1 MISLRSRSGA
11 RIEPDRLR
19 FAGGGQILIFG
30 LTVLLILLLVF
41 PGQILHRRLE
51 HTETSDS
58 LTVAYLLAWLK
69 AKPEDNHLRLQ
80 LARHLLATG
89 QADRAWDTLQPLL
102 AAPPLDDRDRYRA
115 ELLHLDLLERRL
127 WREKPGSLAFMHLQG
142 DYMTVLRALAAN
154 PQFEDRLVWFAG
166 RAEAMGDAS
175 LARALYF
182 RLLTS
187 GEPRRLDWYLQ
198 IARLARAEG
207 NTAMAGRVLMTAL
220 DLTERP
226 EHRQQ
231 LLMQALRDLQA
242 ANRLEEALRMAEL
255 HLGPSAHD
263 PAVLEF
269 LARLA
274 LAANRPDLAQGYVAR
289 LLNQR
294 VSPGGRP

>member
-175 LARALYF
+175 LARA
-182 RLLTS
+182 
-187 GEPRRLDWYLQ
+187 
-198 IARLARAEG
+198 EG

-294 VSPGGRP
+294 VGPGGRP